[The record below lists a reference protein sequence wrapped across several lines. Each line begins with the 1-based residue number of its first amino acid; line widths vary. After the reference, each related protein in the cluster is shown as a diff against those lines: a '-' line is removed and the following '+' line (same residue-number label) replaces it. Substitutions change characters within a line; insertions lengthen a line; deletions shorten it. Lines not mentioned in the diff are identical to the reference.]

1 MWRLT
6 PVISAIW
13 EVEMGR
19 IEVLS
24 QPPGKRLA
32 RPHLNKKTRD
42 LAYIYSLSYKGAVGR
57 KRSKVEWE
65 KEKKKKERETLCEK

>member
-1 MWRLT
+1 
-6 PVISAIW
+6 
-13 EVEMGR
+13 VEAHTCN
-19 IEVLS
+19 LS
-24 QPPGKRLA
+24 YLGGGDGEDRSSKPTPGKRLA

-57 KRSKVEWE
+57 KRSKAEWE